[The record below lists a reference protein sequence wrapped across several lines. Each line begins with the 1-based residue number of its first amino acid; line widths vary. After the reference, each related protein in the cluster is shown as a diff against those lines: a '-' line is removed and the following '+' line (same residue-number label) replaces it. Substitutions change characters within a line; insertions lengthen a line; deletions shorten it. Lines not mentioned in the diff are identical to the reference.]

1 MAVFSA
7 PAFDEHEHVAFRF
20 DPETGLKA
28 IISVH
33 NTNLGPAVGG
43 CRMWPYESDTL
54 ALEDALRLS
63 RGMTYK
69 SALANLPFG
78 GGKAVIIGD
87 SRTGKSEHLLRAMGR
102 FVESL
107 GGLYVV
113 AEDVGTTVE
122 DMDVLAQVTKHVAC
136 TSDGSGNPSPYTALG
151 VFEGLRAAVRHK
163 LRGNADLDGVHV
175 AVQGLGQV
183 GFALSQRLHEA
194 GAMLTVAD
202 ISQDAV
208 TRAADELGATP
219 VGAAD
224 IHRIDADVF
233 APCAL
238 GGIFNDVTIP
248 QLGAQIVA
256 GAANNQLAEDR
267 HGGALAA
274 RGVLYAPDYAIN
286 AGGIIEIAHMGE
298 RGDAKTLEH
307 VRAIHDTLIDLFQ
320 RADSEQLP
328 TNVIADK
335 MAQERFLA
343 A

>member
-7 PAFDEHEHVAFRF
+7 PAFDTHEHVAFRA
-20 DPETGLKA
+20 DPESGLKA

-43 CRMWPYESDTL
+43 CRMWPYENDVL

-87 SRTGKSEHLLRAMGR
+87 SRKDKSEDLLRAMGQ
-102 FVESL
+102 FVDSL

-122 DMDVLAQVTKHVAC
+122 DMDIVAEVTKHVAC
-136 TSDGSGNPSPYTALG
+136 TSEGSGNPSPYTAMG
-151 VFEGLRAAVRHK
+151 VFEGLRAAVGHK
-163 LRGNADLDGVHV
+163 LRSNAGLDGIHV

-183 GFALSQRLHEA
+183 GFALAQQLHDS
-194 GAMLTVAD
+194 GARLTVAD
-202 ISQDAV
+202 ISKEAV

-219 VGAAD
+219 VEPSS
-224 IHRIDADVF
+224 IHTVEADVF

-238 GGIFNDVTIP
+238 GAILHDRSIG
-248 QLGAQIVA
+248 QLQARIVA

-267 HGGALAA
+267 HGAALAA
-274 RGVLYAPDYAIN
+274 RGILYAPDYAIN
-286 AGGIIEIAHMGE
+286 AGGIIEIAHI
-298 RGDAKTLEH
+298 GDEAKMEAQ
-307 VRAIHDTLIDLFQ
+307 VRAIHNTLTDLFQ
-320 RADSEQLP
+320 RADTEQLP